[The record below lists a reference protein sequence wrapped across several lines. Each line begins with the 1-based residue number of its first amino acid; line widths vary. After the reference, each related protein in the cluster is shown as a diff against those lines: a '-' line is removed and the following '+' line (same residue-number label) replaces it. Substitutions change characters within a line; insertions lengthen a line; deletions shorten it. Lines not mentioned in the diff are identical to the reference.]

1 MAKYKLED
9 IAKRCSDA
17 LEKKEQWRSIYED
30 CYEFAMPSRNIYD
43 GGYENRVGGQNKMV
57 RVFDSTAIHSTHR
70 FANRLQ
76 SGLFPPYSRWCR
88 LEAGPEIP
96 PERRPEAQAALDI
109 YTEKMFSVLR
119 QTNFDLA
126 MGEFL
131 LDLCAGTAAMIIQ
144 PGDAITPI
152 KYQTVPPFL
161 LGIEE
166 GANGVIDNTQRSAIQ
181 NEFSALAS
189 EIERIA
195 VTTKFNGLN
204 LIQGGNDLTF
214 QIGFDGGSTSQL
226 TYGAVDVRLAGMGL
240 ASTGVSAP
248 SFSVLATAGDEVQSQ
263 VAARSALDAIQLAIT
278 SVNQQRGKLGA
289 LESRLEVT
297 INNLQ
302 VARENFKAAESRI
315 RDVDVA
321 TEAAELTRLNILQQA
336 GAAVLAQ
343 ANQVPQLAL
352 QLLGR

>member
-1 MAKYKLED
+1 MAINIRTNLPALSAQRNLE
-9 IAKRCSDA
+9 ATS
-17 LEKKEQWRSIYED
+17 
-30 CYEFAMPSRNIYD
+30 
-43 GGYENRVGGQNKMV
+43 
-57 RVFDSTAIHSTHR
+57 
-70 FANRLQ
+70 NRLTTSYQ
-76 SGLFPPYSRWCR
+76 RLSSGLRINRASDDA
-88 LEAGPEIP
+88 AGLAIAENLRANSATATVAMRNANDGISVITI
-96 PERRPEAQAALDI
+96 ADQAVGQV
-109 YTEKMFSVLR
+109 TSVLNR
-119 QTNFDLA
+119 MAELA
-126 MGEFL
+126 E
-131 LDLCAGTAAMIIQ
+131 Q
-144 PGDAITPI
+144 S
-152 KYQTVPPFL
+152 
-161 LGIEE
+161 
-166 GANGVIDNTQRSAIQ
+166 ANGVIDNTQRSAIQ

-204 LIQGGNDLTF
+204 LIKGGSDLTF

-240 ASTGVSAP
+240 ANTGESMP
-248 SFSVLATAGDEVQSQ
+248 NISVIAAAGEVASQ

-278 SVNQQRGKLGA
+278 SVNQQRGNLGA

-336 GAAVLAQ
+336 GAAILAQ